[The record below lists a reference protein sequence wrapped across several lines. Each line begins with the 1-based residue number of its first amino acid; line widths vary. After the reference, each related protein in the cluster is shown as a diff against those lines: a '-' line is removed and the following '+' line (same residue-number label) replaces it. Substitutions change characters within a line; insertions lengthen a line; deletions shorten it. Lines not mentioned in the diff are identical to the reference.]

1 MQNLELHRE
10 CTVLDSKLGESQIVF
25 SGMLKLVEELECK
38 FTSMLEDIALKE
50 KTIDVDLDALLEES
64 RKLDERFTM
73 EENFLT
79 HMYLEKTA
87 EAGNL
92 QKEVEHL
99 RDQISGVCDRHKRMA
114 SNIVIEVYDLCADKA
129 ILESALQEEQE
140 KARLYNTE
148 LDNLGAEY
156 EVMVQN
162 YAEELAASRANQ
174 ETLMVNHEKVVVLLE
189 NVKLNDEKLKGRVRG
204 LEPELKASELKRL
217 KATEEIFELQVQ
229 LQKIEMLQD
238 EIFILKR
245 SLYEAEFE
253 FRRLEASYQM
263 LSLECDEL
271 KAKNVSYNRRISTTE
286 KVTSE
291 LEDCKC
297 SKIELEEKNLR
308 LQWNLTIKEAS
319 CHNNAQ
325 LKYEVAQMTREN
337 GELHREKDSLQQENE
352 EYKNKVKDLE
362 KKLKQKK
369 DVKQDQ
375 YDGKDCST
383 STTALHDLK
392 FLQVCTSNTI

>member
-25 SGMLKLVEELECK
+25 CGMLKLVEELECK
-38 FTSMLEDIALKE
+38 FTSMLKDIALKE

-64 RKLDERFTM
+64 RKLDER
-73 EENFLT
+73 
-79 HMYLEKTA
+79 
-87 EAGNL
+87 
-92 QKEVEHL
+92 
-99 RDQISGVCDRHKRMA
+99 HKRMA
-114 SNIVIEVYDLCADKA
+114 SNIVLEVYDLCADKA
-129 ILESALQEEQE
+129 MLEYALQEEQE
-140 KARLYNTE
+140 KARLYDTE

-162 YAEELAASRANQ
+162 YVEELAASRANQ
-174 ETLMVNHEKVVVLLE
+174 ETLM
-189 NVKLNDEKLKGRVRG
+189 GRVRG
-204 LEPELKASELKRL
+204 LKEELKAFELERL
-217 KATEEIFELQVQ
+217 KATEEIYELEVQ
-229 LQKIEMLQD
+229 LQKTKMLQD

-245 SLYEAEFE
+245 SLYESEFE
-253 FRRLEASYQM
+253 FRRLKASYQM

-325 LKYEVAQMTREN
+325 LKYEVAQIKDWHLRILEGMLCANLFWSSLRTLRLSN
-337 GELHREKDSLQQENE
+337 KLIASGISSEKLLLDKSMLSSKPKFPMLLVNE
-352 EYKNKVKDLE
+352 PE
-362 KKLKQKK
+362 
-369 DVKQDQ
+369 
-375 YDGKDCST
+375 
-383 STTALHDLK
+383 
-392 FLQVCTSNTI
+392 I

>member
-1 MQNLELHRE
+1 
-10 CTVLDSKLGESQIVF
+10 
-25 SGMLKLVEELECK
+25 
-38 FTSMLEDIALKE
+38 
-50 KTIDVDLDALLEES
+50 
-64 RKLDERFTM
+64 
-73 EENFLT
+73 
-79 HMYLEKTA
+79 
-87 EAGNL
+87 
-92 QKEVEHL
+92 
-99 RDQISGVCDRHKRMA
+99 MA
-114 SNIVIEVYDLCADKA
+114 SNIVLEVYDLCADKA
-129 ILESALQEEQE
+129 MLESALQEEQE

-189 NVKLNDEKLKGRVRG
+189 KVKLNEDLKGRVRG

-286 KVTSE
+286 
-291 LEDCKC
+291 
-297 SKIELEEKNLR
+297 
-308 LQWNLTIKEAS
+308 
-319 CHNNAQ
+319 
-325 LKYEVAQMTREN
+325 
-337 GELHREKDSLQQENE
+337 
-352 EYKNKVKDLE
+352 
-362 KKLKQKK
+362 
-369 DVKQDQ
+369 
-375 YDGKDCST
+375 
-383 STTALHDLK
+383 
-392 FLQVCTSNTI
+392 